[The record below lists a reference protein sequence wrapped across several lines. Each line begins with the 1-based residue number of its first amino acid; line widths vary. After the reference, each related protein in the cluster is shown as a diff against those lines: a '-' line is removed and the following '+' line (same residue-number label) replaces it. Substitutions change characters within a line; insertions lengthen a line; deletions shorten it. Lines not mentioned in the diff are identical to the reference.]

1 MVNSNP
7 AAKRLK
13 LPPTARAIALGAVA
27 GLFVAGLVIAAVWGI
42 MGHPAQQKSTDR
54 HKPATRPALTTVAP
68 KPQDWRDVRQELG
81 LQQPVKVAAAK
92 PIETTPAIP
101 LPRYMANAVPVQ
113 VDPQAKLVVIVL
125 DDMGVNAVQSANAL
139 NLPGPLTLSFLPYGD
154 ASLKQAKK
162 AKQLGH
168 EIMVHLPMEPLAHL
182 EEPVMNPGP
191 NALYVADDSAA
202 IAAKVQKNLKD
213 YLPLAVGVN
222 NHMGSRFTSDK
233 GSMLKVLPLFENAGL
248 FYLDS
253 LTTPNSQVTAA
264 ARELNLT
271 VPLLKRDVFL
281 DHVIGRTEVDQ
292 SLLRLEREARKQGF
306 AIGIGHP
313 HAITLQALKDW
324 LPTLAE
330 KGIQLVPISYIAQ
343 QESPVKNV
351 AHTTP

>member
-1 MVNSNP
+1 M
-7 AAKRLK
+7 KRLK

-27 GLFVAGLVIAAVWGI
+27 GLLVAGVVIGGWYGLN
-42 MGHPAQQKSTDR
+42 T
-54 HKPATRPALTTVAP
+54 AP
-68 KPQDWRDVRQELG
+68 KHKFEPLEAVAKP
-81 LQQPVKVAAAK
+81 PVKVAEAK
-92 PIETTPAIP
+92 PVTPVVQPSVALPVEVQPTDLP
-101 LPRYMANAVPVQ
+101 LPRYMTNAIPVQ
-113 VDPQAKLVVIVL
+113 INPQAKLVVIVL
-125 DDMGVNAVQSANAL
+125 DDMGVNAVQSAHAL
-139 NLPGPLTLSFLPYGD
+139 NLPGPLTLSFLPYGE

-182 EEPVMNPGP
+182 EEPVANPGP

-202 IAAKVQKNLKD
+202 IATKVQKNLKD

-233 GSMLKVLPLFENAGL
+233 ASMLKALPLFENAGL

-292 SLLRLEREARKQGF
+292 SLLKLEREAKRQGF

-313 HAITLQALKDW
+313 HAITLKALKDW
-324 LPTLAE
+324 LPTLAG

-351 AHTTP
+351 AHTAH